1 MKIVII
7 LLIVVSSLNATKEPP
22 ESIFAKAL
30 GEKSVANWVN
40 FQSFG
45 GFAGVPEE
53 LFAIK
58 DFSAGVRKAR
68 ALLDQKSP
76 IHSSVIVAE
85 ITRGIN
91 NDNYSPL
98 FGWYLA
104 CLGKKQGKDLAIWL
118 PTLLDDDKEI
128 LNKTIVFLVKKLFEQ
143 EITINGENKK
153 FLNDLVAQFRKS
165 QVKVMPSALVEN
177 SVEKELKH
185 IASELSGN

>member
-1 MKIVII
+1 MKLAIVFLI
-7 LLIVVSSLNATKEPP
+7 LSSSLNATQEPIEP
-22 ESIFAKAL
+22 IFVKAL
-30 GEKSVANWVN
+30 GEKSLANWVN

-58 DFSAGVRKAR
+58 DFGPGVRKAR
-68 ALLDQKSP
+68 ALLDSKSP
-76 IHSSVIVAE
+76 IHSSSIVAE

-91 NDNYSPL
+91 NENYSPL

-143 EITINGENKK
+143 EITINGDNKK
-153 FLNDLVAQFRKS
+153 LLDDLIAQFRKS
-165 QVKVMPSALVEN
+165 KVKVMPSALVEN
-177 SVEKELKH
+177 SIEKELKH
-185 IASELSGN
+185 IARELSGN